1 MKRLIFILV
10 HLLVAAGSLSA
21 QTIEISGTV
30 VDSDGET
37 VIGAAVLVA
46 GGGSNGAIT
55 DENGKYTIRAGKKDV
70 LVFSALGYEERRED
84 VSGRSRI
91 DVVLRFESLTL
102 NDAVVIGYGVQ
113 KKSDLTGSVS
123 VVNADELNSP
133 AFNSVDQALQGRI
146 AGVDIV
152 SGGGEPGAESSIR
165 IRGTRSISAGN

>member
-1 MKRLIFILV
+1 
-10 HLLVAAGSLSA
+10 
-21 QTIEISGTV
+21 
-30 VDSDGET
+30 
-37 VIGAAVLVA
+37 
-46 GGGSNGAIT
+46 
-55 DENGKYTIRAGKKDV
+55 
-70 LVFSALGYEERRED
+70 
-84 VSGRSRI
+84 
-91 DVVLRFESLTL
+91 L

>member
-1 MKRLIFILV
+1 
-10 HLLVAAGSLSA
+10 
-21 QTIEISGTV
+21 
-30 VDSDGET
+30 
-37 VIGAAVLVA
+37 
-46 GGGSNGAIT
+46 
-55 DENGKYTIRAGKKDV
+55 
-70 LVFSALGYEERRED
+70 

-152 SGGGEPGAESSIR
+152 SGGGEPGADH
-165 IRGTRSISAGN
+165 